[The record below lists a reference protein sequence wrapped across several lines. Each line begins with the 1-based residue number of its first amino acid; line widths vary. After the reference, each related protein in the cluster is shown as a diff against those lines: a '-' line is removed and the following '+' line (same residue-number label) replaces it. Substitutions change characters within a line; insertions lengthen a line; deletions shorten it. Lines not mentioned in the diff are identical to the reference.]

1 MDLIVWM
8 SQTSP
13 KIEMTKELMEKKI
26 EFSVIRNIEVDGIT
40 YSYAI
45 VLVNDSDYS
54 LADKI
59 CAKHCVMKAWL

>member
-59 CAKHCVMKAWL
+59 CAKHCVMKSWL